1 MKRDIS
7 IQKAFRREINLQT
20 RSVSSKKSYT
30 RKLKHKKG
38 SSHDRAFITEGCVMR
53 ISKQTPHIW
62 ESNAA

>member
-38 SSHDRAFITEGCVMR
+38 SSHDGAFRIEGCIMR
-53 ISKQTPHIW
+53 RSKQTFYVW

>member
-7 IQKAFRREINLQT
+7 IQKSFLREINLQT
-20 RSVSSKKSYT
+20 RSVSNKKFYT

-38 SSHDRAFITEGCVMR
+38 SSHDGAFRIEGCIMR
-53 ISKQTPHIW
+53 RSKQTFYVW

>member
-7 IQKAFRREINLQT
+7 IQKSFRREINLQT
-20 RSVSSKKSYT
+20 RSVSNKKFYT

-38 SSHDRAFITEGCVMR
+38 SSHDGAFRIEGCIMR
-53 ISKQTPHIW
+53 RSKQTFYVW